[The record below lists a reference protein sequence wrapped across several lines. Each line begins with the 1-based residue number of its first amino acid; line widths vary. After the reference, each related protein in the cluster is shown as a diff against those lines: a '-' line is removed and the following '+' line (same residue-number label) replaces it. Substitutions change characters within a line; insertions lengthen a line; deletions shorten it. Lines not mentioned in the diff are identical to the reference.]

1 MVVSRSLAV
10 VFALSVA
17 VAGLG
22 AQQPT
27 FKRTVLQQVDLSI
40 PGKEVVTAHV
50 EIPAGVNIGPH
61 THFGEE
67 IGFVIEGSV
76 TVILEGTPTTKKAGE
91 AFLIP
96 AGKVHDAKNESGAGA
111 RLAVSYVVDKGKPL
125 ATPAK

>member
-1 MVVSRSLAV
+1 MTVSRSFVVAFAV
-10 VFALSVA
+10 SVA
-17 VAGLG
+17 VAGLA

-50 EIPAGVNIGPH
+50 EIPAGVAIGAH

-67 IGFVIEGSV
+67 IGFVVEGSV
-76 TVILEGTPTTKKAGE
+76 TVILEGKPMTKKAGE

-96 AGKVHDAKNESGAGA
+96 AGKVHDAKNETSGGA

>member
-1 MVVSRSLAV
+1 MKSFRTVLVIAGLATG
-10 VFALSVA
+10 
-17 VAGLG
+17 VAGLA

-50 EIPAGVNIGPH
+50 EIPAGVAIGPH

-67 IGFVIEGSV
+67 IGYVLEGTV
-76 TVILEGTPTTKKAGE
+76 TVILEGTPTPKKAGE

-96 AGKVHDAKNESGAGA
+96 AGKVHDAKNESGATA
-111 RLAVSYVVDKGKPL
+111 RLAVNYVVDKGKPL